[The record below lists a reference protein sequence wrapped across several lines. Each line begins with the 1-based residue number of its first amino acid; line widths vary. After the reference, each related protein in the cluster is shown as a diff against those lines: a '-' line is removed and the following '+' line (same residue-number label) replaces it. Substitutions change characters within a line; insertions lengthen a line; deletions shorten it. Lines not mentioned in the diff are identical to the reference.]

1 MVQDEIEMKE
11 TVCKSLVDFLEVEAS
26 KVSFQVS
33 TTGMPLWMRHWWRRE
48 VFTADSN
55 TTSAENPH

>member
-33 TTGMPLWMRHWWRRE
+33 SISEMP
-48 VFTADSN
+48 F
-55 TTSAENPH
+55 